1 MKYDIQKIS
10 KIVEEI
16 IDFFYSHSAKKVNI
30 SIEDTKDAY
39 IIEVQSNNIICSS
52 DKVKKLKELLSVQ
65 RQREMEEYYWQLAG
79 SDIEGDEYNLVGM
92 MVDEAYT
99 DYKEPSLKVK
109 LVRYK

>member
-1 MKYDIQKIS
+1 MKYEIQKIS

-30 SIEDTKDAY
+30 SIEETKDSF
-39 IIEVQSNNIICSS
+39 IIEVQSDHIHCSN
-52 DKVKKLKELLSVQ
+52 DNAKHLKDLLNVQ

-79 SDIEGDEYNLVGM
+79 NDLDGDEYNLVGM
-92 MVDEAYT
+92 MVDESYIDYT
-99 DYKEPSLKVK
+99 APSLKVK